1 MTIWGPSSEFF
12 IPEKGTKVDG
22 HRMGETKC
30 DSNEDPDPGLCV
42 SSGRS
47 SGLAPGSQPGV
58 PELLESLVDSA
69 SP

>member
-47 SGLAPGSQPGV
+47 SGLAPGPRDLS
-58 PELLESLVDSA
+58 LESRS
-69 SP
+69 SWNPS